1 MPDDSLG
8 GNIHSSVWRSVLRT
22 KHNMADSGYTC
33 NLVYYPCAV
42 ARVRLPL
49 GLPAGTSLVFR
60 KWWICFF
67 RVSMRA
73 ATPQQLPCQFIVG
86 DVQPFWQLVS
96 PLTLSGLAPRNT
108 TPRDFKNDVLQ
119 KYVPV
124 MQQYGMIAAADY
136 LTHWVS
142 GTLVLEPLL
151 DVSAFL
157 VCEMN

>member
-8 GNIHSSVWRSVLRT
+8 GKMFHSSVLRSVLRT

-73 ATPQQLPCQFIVG
+73 ATPQQLPCQFLVG

-96 PLTLSGLAPRNT
+96 PLSTVRFGPQEHHPQR
-108 TPRDFKNDVLQ
+108 LQ
-119 KYVPV
+119 
-124 MQQYGMIAAADY
+124 
-136 LTHWVS
+136 
-142 GTLVLEPLL
+142 E
-151 DVSAFL
+151 
-157 VCEMN
+157 